1 LPHAGTIPTPD
12 LGLAAGSGVGMM
24 KNEVWKRGRFE
35 QGQQFCGTLKRLRAS
50 GGLPNDRAEGSF
62 QFLQTVKEA
71 DSHRKLRQMA
81 EQAVRVATLQ
91 PQFLGKKFV
100 PALSQTSSHIFP
112 W

>member
-1 LPHAGTIPTPD
+1 M
-12 LGLAAGSGVGMM
+12 GMM

-35 QGQQFCGTLKRLRAS
+35 QGQQFRPQVLVGSHLCGSSAIATLKVLRAS

-71 DSHRKLRQMA
+71 DNHRRLRQMA

>member
-1 LPHAGTIPTPD
+1 M
-12 LGLAAGSGVGMM
+12 GMM

-35 QGQQFCGTLKRLRAS
+35 QGQQSRPQVLAALVGSHLCGSSAISTLKLLRAS

-71 DSHRKLRQMA
+71 DNHRRLRQMA